1 MSKTLIEMLSEQS
14 WKVCH
19 LQLVMLLLVGQQ
31 YFQVRI
37 GIFALYFYTLYV
49 LLLMV
54 IYSFISEQQLQ
65 KILQEHH
72 PIFLLTIYLSR
83 SKESFQQQ
91 QQQQQQQQYIT
102 TFCMFQKSVQYESKP
117 LPEQMVVTT

>member
-1 MSKTLIEMLSEQS
+1 MLSVSKILIEMLSEQS

-37 GIFALYFYTLYV
+37 GIFALY
-49 LLLMV
+49 